1 MAPTPI
7 AFGTSGWRGILSDDF
22 TFFNL
27 RRATRAV
34 ARYVREEKRG
44 HAPRLFVGYDTRFL
58 SGHLAREAASVLVS
72 EGVKPR
78 LADDFVPTPVMAHA
92 IRRGR
97 LDGGINLT
105 AGHNPGE
112 YHGLKF
118 STRDGAPAPA
128 DVMKRI
134 EALARKIPDGSPPP
148 APRPSEIRTA
158 EPARPYRASV
168 LGLVDRR
175 AIARGRLRL
184 VCDPGHGAGLG
195 YLAALLSPAARVTT
209 IRSERDVHFG
219 GRGPGCREENL
230 AALREE
236 VRRTRAHLGIA
247 TGGDAGRFGIVD
259 RGGHFVP
266 PNLVLALLAD
276 YLLETRGHRAGIART
291 VATTRLLDDVAALHG
306 VPLFETPVGFSH
318 FRDLLLRKKA
328 FLAGE
333 ESAGL
338 SISGHVP
345 EKDGILAG
353 CLVAEMVARRRKD
366 LRRQIRDLFRKVG
379 PRHSARR
386 DIRTSPR
393 EVTALRR
400 RLESPPSS
408 LAGGKVREVR
418 SPDGTLL
425 TRDDGSW
432 LLLRPSGT
440 EPLVRCHA
448 EAGSLKDLARLMDA
462 GIALAL
468 DR

>member
-34 ARYVREEKRG
+34 ARYVREEKKG

-58 SGHLAREAASVLVS
+58 SEHLAREAASVLVA

-78 LADDFVPTPVMAHA
+78 LAADFVPTPVVAHA

-105 AGHNPGE
+105 ASHNPSE

-118 STRDGAPAPA
+118 STRDGAPASPE
-128 DVMKRI
+128 VTKRI
-134 EALARKIPDGSPPP
+134 EALAREIPDGSPPP
-148 APRPSEIRTA
+148 APRDSEIRTVN
-158 EPARPYRASV
+158 PPGPYRTSV
-168 LGLVDRR
+168 LGLIDRR
-175 AIARGRLRL
+175 AIARGRLRV
-184 VCDPGHGAGLG
+184 VCDPGHGAGRG
-195 YLAALLSPAARVTT
+195 YLSTLLSPAARVTT
-209 IRSERDVHFG
+209 IRSERDVQFG
-219 GRGPGCREENL
+219 GQGPDCGEDHL
-230 AALREE
+230 ADLCAE
-236 VRRTRAHLGIA
+236 VRRTGAHLGLA
-247 TGGDAGRFGIVD
+247 TDADAGRFGIVD
-259 RGGHFVP
+259 RGGHFIP
-266 PNLVLALLAD
+266 ANLVLALLAD
-276 YLLETRGHRAGIART
+276 YLLETRGHRTGIART
-291 VATTRLLDDVAALHG
+291 VATTRLLDDVAARHG
-306 VPLFETPVGFSH
+306 VPLFETPVGFGH
-318 FRDLLLRKKA
+318 FRDLLLRGEV

-353 CLVAEMVARRRKD
+353 CLVAEMVARRRKS
-366 LRRQIRDLFRKVG
+366 LREQIRHLFRNVR
-379 PRHSARR
+379 PRHSTRR
-386 DIRTSPR
+386 DIRASAG
-393 EVTALRR
+393 EVVALRR

-408 LAGGKVREVR
+408 LAGRKVREVR
-418 SPDGTLL
+418 TQDGTLL

-448 EAGSLKDLARLMDA
+448 EAASPKDLARLMDG

>member
-34 ARYVREEKRG
+34 ARYVREEKKGRV
-44 HAPRLFVGYDTRFL
+44 PRLFVGYDTRFL
-58 SGHLAREAASVLVS
+58 SEHLAREAASVLVA

-78 LADDFVPTPVMAHA
+78 LAADFVPTPVMAHA

-118 STRDGAPAPA
+118 STRDGAPAPPE
-128 DVMKRI
+128 VMKRI
-134 EALARKIPDGSPPP
+134 EALAREIPDGSPPR
-148 APRPSEIRTA
+148 APRPSEIRTVD
-158 EPARPYRASV
+158 PRSPYRTSV
-168 LGLVDRR
+168 LGLIDRHT
-175 AIARGRLRL
+175 IARGRLRL
-184 VCDPGHGAGLG
+184 VCDPGHGAGRG
-195 YLAALLSPAARVTT
+195 YLPALLSPAARVSE
-209 IRSERDVHFG
+209 IRPERDVHFG
-219 GRGPGCREENL
+219 GRGPGCREEHL
-230 AALREE
+230 AELRAE
-236 VRRTRAHLGIA
+236 VRRTRAHLGLA

-259 RGGHFVP
+259 RGGHFIP
-266 PNLVLALLAD
+266 PNLILALLAD
-276 YLLETRGHRAGIART
+276 YLLENRGHRTGIART
-291 VATTRLLDDVAALHG
+291 VATTRLLDDVAAHHG
-306 VPLFETPVGFSH
+306 VALFETPVGFSH
-318 FRDLLLRKKA
+318 FRDLLLQKKA

-338 SISGHVP
+338 SIAGHVP

-353 CLVAEMVARRRKD
+353 CLVAEMVARRRKS
-366 LRRQIRDLFRKVG
+366 LREQIRQLFRKVG

-448 EAGSLKDLARLMDA
+448 EAGSRKDLARLMDA